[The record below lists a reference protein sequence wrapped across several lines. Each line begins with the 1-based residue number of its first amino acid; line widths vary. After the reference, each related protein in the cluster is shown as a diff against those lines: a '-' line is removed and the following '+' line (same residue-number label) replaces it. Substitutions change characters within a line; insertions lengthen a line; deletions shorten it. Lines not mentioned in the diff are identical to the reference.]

1 MEANP
6 FAAVD
11 GAVAAVQEVLES
23 MLSKENLV
31 RDQILALNM
40 NPQME
45 ISIPTLLSHVKLA
58 EIGATPE
65 LVVAAATRSAR
76 LRIDDAQQMVR
87 PLRGLP
93 RPALPFRPVEAGHPP
108 LIFDGSEGA
117 TLSSM
122 PGVAQQAAPLRLE
135 DLGTTTG
142 QPPEDGR
149 GKGKSWPSPITDDDE
164 DQEVLP
170 DSDPCRSSVP
180 ERIEVTSGDNVL
192 LAVDATVIWR
202 MTNLRRAAQG
212 CTGNDVD
219 SITELENDV
228 LKQAQ
233 ASLSAFIGA
242 TSYSDPLREPA
253 ASPLFD
259 TPWMR
264 FYVEHAN
271 SVLRAYG
278 VTILSINVIAAV
290 PVGMQQT
297 TPLREILMR
306 QRGVTYAR
314 TSTYDRWPLTRSRSP
329 SLLSISPLSTISTIP
344 TRSRSRSP
352 SRSRPRL
359 RPMSKRMLAKTS
371 GAAGSGRRAS
381 QAGLTALG
389 SSESWCDT

>member
-149 GKGKSWPSPITDDDE
+149 GKGKSWGDE
-164 DQEVLP
+164 DKGGWDKGGRGKDKGGWGKDKGDRGKGRGAFSAIVAGRPGHVRSLP
-170 DSDPCRSSVP
+170 IRPGRVRVVAGRLVPC
-180 ERIEVTSGDNVL
+180 DK
-192 LAVDATVIWR
+192 
-202 MTNLRRAAQG
+202 RALQW
-212 CTGNDVD
+212 
-219 SITELENDV
+219 
-228 LKQAQ
+228 
-233 ASLSAFIGA
+233 SA
-242 TSYSDPLREPA
+242 R
-253 ASPLFD
+253 
-259 TPWMR
+259 
-264 FYVEHAN
+264 
-271 SVLRAYG
+271 
-278 VTILSINVIAAV
+278 
-290 PVGMQQT
+290 
-297 TPLREILMR
+297 
-306 QRGVTYAR
+306 
-314 TSTYDRWPLTRSRSP
+314 
-329 SLLSISPLSTISTIP
+329 
-344 TRSRSRSP
+344 
-352 SRSRPRL
+352 
-359 RPMSKRMLAKTS
+359 
-371 GAAGSGRRAS
+371 
-381 QAGLTALG
+381 
-389 SSESWCDT
+389 